1 MTRIVS
7 YNILTGG
14 YNSRASGTR
23 ARRINELTKILRSAQ
38 PDIAGIVEATHP
50 GMQQKPLIIEEI
62 AETLGLQLVLGG
74 EATHYHDYRIA
85 LLTRLP
91 IIHTRIHPRPGIL
104 NKPLLEVCVEETG
117 GEHLTAFVTHLSAAF
132 NRGRGGGHIRLREAQ
147 EIMRI
152 MAPLRAQRQ
161 PHLVMGDFNSLAPGD
176 PFHAHLLLR
185 YLTWL
190 DKRRREH
197 KLADGHPHL
206 DVVVPPKLRILNPLL
221 RAIPRNIVLSTLFD
235 AAAAI
240 YAPRGSI
247 RLLRHAGY
255 VDCYRHLHPHT
266 HGFTCPSTLPAG
278 RIDYIFASPD
288 LAERLI
294 MCDVITEG
302 DGIPGNHASDHL
314 AVMATF
320 GERTRQAATLTAVNA
335 TAARDKSL

>member
-14 YNSRASGTR
+14 YNARASGTR
-23 ARRINELTKILRSAQ
+23 ARRINELTKILRAAQ

-62 AETLGLQLVLGG
+62 AETLGMQLVLGG
-74 EATHYHDYRIA
+74 EATHYHDYRLA
-85 LLTRLP
+85 FLTRLP
-91 IIHTRIHPRPGIL
+91 IIHTHIHPRPGIL
-104 NKPLLEVCVEETG
+104 NKPLLEVCVEEAG

-132 NRGRGGGHIRLREAQ
+132 NRGRAGGHIRLREAQ

-152 MAPLRAQRQ
+152 MAPLRAQKQ
-161 PHLVMGDFNSLAPGD
+161 PHMVMGDFNSLAPGD
-176 PFHAHLLLR
+176 PFQAHLLLR

-190 DKRRREH
+190 DKRRQGH

-206 DVVVPPKLRILNPLL
+206 DVVVPPELRILNPLL
-221 RAIPRNIVLSTLFD
+221 RAIPRNRVLSTLFD

-247 RLLRHAGY
+247 KLLRNAGY

-266 HGFTCPSTLPAG
+266 NGFTCPATLPAG
-278 RIDYIFASPD
+278 RIDYIFVSPD
-288 LAERLI
+288 LASRLVT
-294 MCDVITEG
+294 CDVITEG
-302 DGIPGNHASDHL
+302 EGIPGNHASDHL
-314 AVMATF
+314 AVTATL
-320 GERTRQAATLTAVNA
+320 GERTQSAT
-335 TAARDKSL
+335 D